1 MSLIIA
7 EHVTHAYAEV
17 EILHNV
23 SFRVG
28 ESARIGVVGP
38 NGEGKSTL
46 LHIAAGLLEQTS
58 GSVHRSR
65 GLRISFLPQDPPA
78 LEGTTVHGAMLD
90 VFAHVHR
97 LEADL
102 HALAERMSDDDSPEL
117 IERYGA
123 MQAQLEA
130 AGGYDVST
138 RIEQVLTGLAIPREM
153 WDRALSTL
161 SGGERTRAYLA
172 TLLLADPDVLLLDEP
187 TNHLDMDSVEW
198 LERWLASFRGALVVV
213 SHDRYFLDRVTDQT
227 WEVSATSLEAYRGAY
242 SEYLPKREERRQE
255 RLSLWQS
262 QQEHIRKTQEF
273 IDRNLAGQRT
283 KEAQGRRKRLERF
296 LRDEAIP
303 RPPSHRTI
311 GLSLPA
317 GRRTGDLV
325 LRAENLTVGYDADT
339 PLVAAE
345 QLEVRRTQRIAIVG
359 ANGAGKTTL
368 LRTLQLDLA
377 PLAGTIRHGANVDIS
392 FLSQTHAEL
401 DAGATALQAVRA
413 AGASDEQARSLLGA
427 LLLSGDD
434 ALKAIAELSGGQRSR
449 IVLAR
454 LVAAGANVLM
464 LDEPTNHLDIPSTE
478 ILQDVLRRFDGTVL
492 FVSHDRYL
500 VQAVATDIWAIE
512 GGQVRIVRG
521 GWENYLRWRDEQRGR
536 SSSPA
541 RDDAKEQRKADYR
554 SARKQ
559 TNQLQRLRRRHEQL
573 EEQIETVEAEL
584 TSLQD
589 DISTASES
597 GDMAGIESLGQT
609 YQQQDA
615 HLKALWDEWEQ
626 VGEELE

>member
-46 LHIAAGLLEQTS
+46 LHIAVGLLEPTS

-65 GLRISFLPQDPPA
+65 GLRVSFLPQDPPA
-78 LEGTTVHGAMLD
+78 LKDTTVHGATLD
-90 VFAHVHR
+90 VFADVHR
-97 LEADL
+97 LEAEL
-102 HALAERMSDDDSPEL
+102 HALAERMSDDDSPDL

-123 MQAQLEA
+123 MQAELEA
-130 AGGYDVST
+130 AGGYDMTT

-198 LERWLASFRGALVVV
+198 LERWLGSFRGAMVVV
-213 SHDRYFLDRVTDQT
+213 SHDRYFLDRVTNQT
-227 WEVSATSLEAYRGAY
+227 WEVAATSLEAYRGAY
-242 SEYLPKREERRQE
+242 SEYVPKREERRQE
-255 RLSLWQS
+255 RMRLWES
-262 QQEHIRKTQEF
+262 QQEHIRKTQDF

-311 GLSLPA
+311 GLSLPTP
-317 GRRTGDLV
+317 RRTGDLV
-325 LRAENLTVGYDADT
+325 LRAEDLTVGYDAGT
-339 PLVAAE
+339 PLVSAE
-345 QLEVRRTQRIAIVG
+345 QLEVRRTQRIAIIG

-368 LRTLQLDLA
+368 LRTLLHDLA
-377 PLAGTIRHGANVDIS
+377 PLEGTIRHGANVDIS

-401 DAGATALQAVRA
+401 DAEATALGAVRA
-413 AGASDEQARSLLGA
+413 AGAGDEQARSLLGA

-434 ALKAIAELSGGQRSR
+434 AMKAIAELSGGQRSR
-449 IVLAR
+449 VVLAR

-500 VQAVATDIWAIE
+500 VQAVATDIWAIDA
-512 GGQVRIVRG
+512 GQVRIVRG
-521 GWENYLRWRDEQRGR
+521 GWENYLRWRNERRG
-536 SSSPA
+536 SSGSPA
-541 RDDAKEQRKADYR
+541 RNDAKEQRKADYR

-573 EEQIETVEAEL
+573 EEQIEAVEAEL
-584 TSLQD
+584 ADLQD
-589 DISTASES
+589 AISTASEA
-597 GDMAGIESLGQT
+597 GDMARIEALGQT
-609 YQQQDA
+609 YQQKDA
-615 HLKALWDEWEQ
+615 HLKTLWDEWEH
-626 VGEELE
+626 VGEKLE